1 MNELPS
7 LTLTLETV
15 TPLFLGGADN
25 RTPELRP
32 PPFRGLM
39 RYWFRA
45 LVGGVLGDGDD
56 ALKVLRKAEA
66 QVFGSPDDKHGQSA
80 VWVRLSTPSYDRNY
94 RTRVLP
100 HRGDTWTN
108 HQRRTLKNYPQSAIP
123 PGVTPT
129 LILTLKPKAD
139 IQNLE
144 LAVWSLMVGLA
155 LGGVGKRSR
164 RGFGSLRI
172 QTIQGFLGELDNTL
186 QQQLTQASHPPADG
200 EELAQ
205 QIGKLLT
212 AARNAFSG
220 FLNNPTLRFAQDPPQ
235 FPVIRP
241 DTHIVIWTP
250 DKPLKDHTAA
260 LSPLM
265 NKLSSLMRHVGQ
277 SDFAQAFGG
286 IKPRRASPLW
296 VSAHRLQNDGL
307 ALVLTHLMAQYCPD
321 RPGNQHHL
329 VTNFLNTPPS
339 GWMKTE
345 VAP

>member
-25 RTPELRP
+25 RTPELRS

-45 LVGGVLGDGDD
+45 LAGGVLGDSN
-56 ALKVLRKAEA
+56 KVLDKLREAEA

-80 VWVRLSTPSYDRNY
+80 VWIRMYTSPYK
-94 RTRVLP
+94 TRAYHLLP
-100 HRGDTWTN
+100 HKRKAYAD
-108 HQRRTLKNYPQSAIP
+108 AIP
-123 PGVTPT
+123 PGITAT
-129 LILTLKPKAD
+129 FILTLKPNVE
-139 IQNLE
+139 IQMLE

-212 AARNAFSG
+212 AARNAYSD
-220 FLNNPTLRFAQDPPQ
+220 FLNNPTPRFAQDLPQ
-235 FPVIRP
+235 FPVLRP